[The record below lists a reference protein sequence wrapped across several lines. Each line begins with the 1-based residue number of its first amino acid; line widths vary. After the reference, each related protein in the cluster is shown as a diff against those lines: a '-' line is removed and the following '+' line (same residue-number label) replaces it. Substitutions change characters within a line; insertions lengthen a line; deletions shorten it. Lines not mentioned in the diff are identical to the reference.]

1 MPGFQLAEH
10 LLPHP
15 WLIAGCHGS
24 RLPAFRSPPT
34 PPCYLVPAVPQ
45 AWLSPD
51 LTPLQAWGCRGIIR
65 DRFWWAGEN
74 SPLQEFRLDK
84 CSVLIMSRKAPGS
97 PFWVGYSFLAH
108 VLWTRFRNGC
118 EGPGRLSCGQ
128 SARPCLLPSA
138 LAAPCPPASIP
149 PWVSL
154 GSSWNRVSQ
163 RGFLGFSV
171 LMLAPM
177 FLIW

>member
-1 MPGFQLAEH
+1 MPWQQAPCFPKPLTPT
-10 LLPHP
+10 LLPGASGP
-15 WLIAGCHGS
+15 TGLTEPRPDSSAGLG
-24 RLPAFRSPPT
+24 
-34 PPCYLVPAVPQ
+34 
-45 AWLSPD
+45 
-51 LTPLQAWGCRGIIR
+51 LQ
-65 DRFWWAGEN
+65 RFWWAGEN

-84 CSVLIMSRKAPGS
+84 CSILIMSRKAPGS

-108 VLWTRFRNGC
+108 VFWTRFRNGC

-138 LAAPCPPASIP
+138 LAAPCPAAGIP

-154 GSSWNRVSQ
+154 GYSGNRVSQ

-171 LMLAPM
+171 LTLAPM